1 MNKKLNIVIRTLGVL
16 AAIAAGVFAYLLK
29 GKIETA
35 MTATN
40 FAVVDAEVGAAKEF
54 APRMAEISAKTTALL
69 TKKRERIIE
78 LEGNKKDLEADV
90 ADKKTKIEGLTANV
104 ATLEGERA
112 DLTRKRDEL
121 TGQLAEANGKK
132 DALAAELKSSQEDLV
147 KEKEKVAV
155 LFTKEQLEAEVAKA
169 NKAQENMD
177 KVKNKYAALRNEDR
191 GTIGAQP
198 DPFKF
203 PEDPT
208 VEATTEGIASSFG
221 ADTIKTRIL
230 VIDPSKGIVC
240 FTAGENDGLK
250 KGEKFEVLQ
259 NGVKIGAVSIAA
271 TKASSSVA
279 EIHPVSEK
287 EEKEGKSAT
296 AGFTRGGEVTLSPF
310 SGKLATR

>member
-40 FAVVDAEVGAAKEF
+40 FAVADAEIGAAKEF

-69 TKKRERIIE
+69 TKKRERIVE

-132 DALAAELKSSQEDLV
+132 DALAAELNTAKEELV
-147 KEKEKVAV
+147 KEKIGRASCRERVFRAV
-155 LFTKEQLEAEVAKA
+155 
-169 NKAQENMD
+169 
-177 KVKNKYAALRNEDR
+177 
-191 GTIGAQP
+191 
-198 DPFKF
+198 
-203 PEDPT
+203 
-208 VEATTEGIASSFG
+208 
-221 ADTIKTRIL
+221 
-230 VIDPSKGIVC
+230 
-240 FTAGENDGLK
+240 
-250 KGEKFEVLQ
+250 
-259 NGVKIGAVSIAA
+259 
-271 TKASSSVA
+271 
-279 EIHPVSEK
+279 
-287 EEKEGKSAT
+287 
-296 AGFTRGGEVTLSPF
+296 
-310 SGKLATR
+310 

>member
-1 MNKKLNIVIRTLGVL
+1 M
-16 AAIAAGVFAYLLK
+16 
-29 GKIETA
+29 
-35 MTATN
+35 
-40 FAVVDAEVGAAKEF
+40 
-54 APRMAEISAKTTALL
+54 
-69 TKKRERIIE
+69 
-78 LEGNKKDLEADV
+78 
-90 ADKKTKIEGLTANV
+90 

-121 TGQLAEANGKK
+121 TGQLAEANSKK
-132 DALAAELKSSQEDLV
+132 DALAAELKTSQEDLV

-177 KVKNKYAALRNEDR
+177 KVKNKYAALRNEYR

-240 FTAGENDGLK
+240 FTAGEDDGLK

-259 NGVKIGAVSIAA
+259 NGVKIGAVSIAS

-310 SGKLATR
+310 SGKIATR

>member
-1 MNKKLNIVIRTLGVL
+1 MNKKLNIVIRILGF
-16 AAIAAGVFAYLLK
+16 AAAAAAGVFAFLLK

-40 FAVVDAEVGAAKEF
+40 FAVVDPEIGAAKDF
-54 APRMAEISAKTTALL
+54 DGRMKEISAKTNALL
-69 TKKRERIIE
+69 TKKRERITE

-112 DLTRKRDEL
+112 ELTRKRDEL
-121 TGQLAEANGKK
+121 TGQLAEANSKK
-132 DALAAELKSSQEDLV
+132 DAVAAELNTAKEELV
-147 KEKEKVAV
+147 KEKEKVAG
-155 LFTKEQLEAEVAKA
+155 LFSKEQLDAEIAKA
-169 NKAQENMD
+169 NKALEHLD
-177 KVKNKYAALRNEDR
+177 KVKNKYASLRNEYR

-221 ADTIKTRIL
+221 PDTIKTRIL

-240 FTAGENDGLK
+240 FTAGENEGLK
-250 KGEKFEVLQ
+250 KGEKFEVFQ
-259 NGVKIGAVSIAA
+259 NGVKIGSISVSS
-271 TKASSSVA
+271 TKTSSSVA
-279 EIHPVSEK
+279 EILPVSEK
-287 EEKEGKSAT
+287 EEKEGKSGT

-310 SGKLATR
+310 SGKIASR